1 MIIGIGTDIVDV
13 ERITGLWQRQGV
25 RFAQRLLS
33 EREWLELADK
43 TFPAR
48 FLAKRWA
55 AKEAISKA
63 LGTGIAQGVGFTD
76 MTIGHT
82 ELGQPTIVLSGGALA
97 RANQLKIQRWHLSI
111 SDEKNHAVA
120 FVIAEGDE
128 APWVKTGVSLAQS

>member
-13 ERITGLWQRQGV
+13 ERISGLWQRQGE

-33 EREWLELADK
+33 QEEWLEFSHSR
-43 TFPAR
+43 FPER

-63 LGTGIAQGVGFTD
+63 LGTGIAQGVGFND
-76 MTIGHT
+76 MAIGHT
-82 ELGQPTIVLSGGALA
+82 ELGQPTVTLNAGALA
-97 RANQLKIQRWHLSI
+97 RAQSLGIGRWHISI

-120 FVIAEGDE
+120 FVVAERD
-128 APWVKTGVSLAQS
+128 